1 MYVIVFV
8 ALIIAFLF
16 IRKLAKV
23 VAISEEDSSN
33 SSNSCKGSCEN
44 CDCEEQTY

>member
-23 VAISEEDSSN
+23 FAISEEDN
-33 SSNSCKGSCEN
+33 SNSCKGSCEN